1 MEHNYWVST
10 PFKDFHT
17 FLPHLDIIAPNI
29 KMLPDVILDI
39 IQSYVDSMNFYSDLP
54 SLHAVRKLMDRC
66 DNWVMLQLGT
76 VLGMPSTEM
85 MRLRFRLQMR
95 GDFVFYFHMSAP
107 QRHFMLI
114 TLERGVEG
122 QRHLSNM
129 TWIFLEKEPKL
140 INIPRYKSI
149 FKNGLFCRMMEY
161 LITEPPTHHLI

>member
-1 MEHNYWVST
+1 
-10 PFKDFHT
+10 
-17 FLPHLDIIAPNI
+17 
-29 KMLPDVILDI
+29 MLPDVILDI

-107 QRHFMLI
+107 QRHFMLTI
-114 TLERGVEG
+114 LERGVEG